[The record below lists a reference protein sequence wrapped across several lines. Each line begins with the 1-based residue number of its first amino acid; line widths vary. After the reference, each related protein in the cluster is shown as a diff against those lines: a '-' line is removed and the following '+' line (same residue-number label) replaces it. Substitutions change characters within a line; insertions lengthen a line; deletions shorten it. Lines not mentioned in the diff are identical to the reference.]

1 MNPLNKFFNQLWTNH
16 RFLLSSGYIRTKTPL
31 TKVNKGNSYELSC
44 EFVHVNLAHGIC
56 AWKSPDGKMFQIWPG
71 VKHEGG
77 RIQQTGNMEK
87 ECTILVNNANEED
100 NGKWQ
105 CQLAYVDT
113 ENDAIP
119 KSKDVDVEVD
129 IVNMP
134 T

>member
-1 MNPLNKFFNQLWTNH
+1 
-16 RFLLSSGYIRTKTPL
+16 
-31 TKVNKGNSYELSC
+31 
-44 EFVHVNLAHGIC
+44 
-56 AWKSPDGKMFQIWPG
+56 MFQIWPG

-77 RIQQTGNMEK
+77 RIQQTGNMKK
-87 ECTILVNNANEED
+87 ECTILINNANEED

>member
-1 MNPLNKFFNQLWTNH
+1 M
-16 RFLLSSGYIRTKTPL
+16 
-31 TKVNKGNSYELSC
+31 VNKGNSYELSC
-44 EFVHVNLAHGIC
+44 EFVHVNLAHSIC

-77 RIQQTGNMEK
+77 RIQQTGHMEK
-87 ECTILVNNANEED
+87 ECNILINNANEED

-105 CQLAYVDT
+105 CQLAYVDS